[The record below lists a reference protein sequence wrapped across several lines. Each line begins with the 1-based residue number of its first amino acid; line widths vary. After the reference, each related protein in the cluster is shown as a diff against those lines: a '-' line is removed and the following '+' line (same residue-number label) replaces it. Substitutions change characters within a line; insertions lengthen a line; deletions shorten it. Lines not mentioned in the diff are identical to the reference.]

1 VSRSI
6 TSIRSAALGIA
17 CAVALAGCGA
27 GQITQTDTQLA
38 SVDGASATVGQVAVR
53 DTSIVFA
60 ESRNAAVHGTGG
72 SAPLQ
77 GRIVNFG
84 AVEDKLA
91 GASSPVA
98 ASVQVSGSPVI
109 ASGRTLVITG
119 QAPAAAESSAPAS
132 ASATPSGS
140 AAPSATPSATA
151 TSEPTAT
158 AAATASA
165 EPLPAGTT
173 STTIVL
179 TGLKQDIRPGLTY
192 PVVFRFEKAGEVTV
206 QVPVANSTAP
216 RSASAEGGSG
226 TGG

>member
-1 VSRSI
+1 MSRSI
-6 TSIRSAALGIA
+6 TSIKSAALGIA

-27 GQITQTDTQLA
+27 GQITQTDTQVSA
-38 SVDGASATVGQVAVR
+38 VDGASGNVGQVAVR
-53 DTSIVFA
+53 DASIVFTSSA
-60 ESRNAAVHGTGG
+60 NAAIHNAGG

-84 AVEDKLA
+84 AAEDKLV

-98 ASVQVSGSPVI
+98 ASVRVSGSPVI

-119 QAPAAAESSAPAS
+119 QAPQAAAS
-132 ASATPSGS
+132 ASATASGS
-140 AAPSATPSATA
+140 AAPSTGAAPTPSATPEPA
-151 TSEPTAT
+151 PTAT
-158 AAATASA
+158 ATA

-179 TGLKQDIRPGLTY
+179 TGLKQDIRAGLTY

-206 QVPVANSTAP
+206 QVPVANPTAP
-216 RSASAEGGSG
+216 RTASAEGGSG
-226 TGG
+226 AGG